1 MAGTRE
7 QISEAVFNLF
17 VDGIVGDA
25 KELGTIQDSAV
36 QRIAEQ
42 LELLNENRSFVDA
55 VISDAICLT
64 ERNAFLQGFSI
75 GVDFMSGKILREE

>member
-25 KELGTIQDSAV
+25 KELVTIQDGAV
-36 QRIAEQ
+36 RKIAEQ
-42 LELLNENRSFVDA
+42 LGLSNKNKSFVDA
-55 VISDAICLT
+55 VISDAICWT

-75 GVDFMSGKILREE
+75 GVDFMNGRIVKEE